1 MVERERLQERGTFLG
16 SVPHA
21 QVRNVLARGHIFL
34 NCSLTES
41 FCIAILEAAT
51 CGLFVVSTNVGGV
64 PEVLPHDMILMA
76 EPSVMSLVGKL
87 EMAIRSKII
96 VKIEKGQDGTC
107 TEKIDLAFDPLDFHE
122 RIGKMYSWNREA
134 TKTIQVYEQVLNKPR
149 LTLLERLDRYKSVG
163 PVAGYVA
170 SLIAIS
176 LHFFARFVD
185 YRQPRSLI
193 DVVTDLPLEPNKN
206 ATKKPYIDNKMEVT

>member
-1 MVERERLQERGTFLG
+1 M
-16 SVPHA
+16 
-21 QVRNVLARGHIFL
+21 
-34 NCSLTES
+34 
-41 FCIAILEAAT
+41 EAAT

-64 PEVLPHDMILMA
+64 PEVLPHDMILMT

-96 VKIEKGQDGTC
+96 VKIEKGQEGTC

-185 YRQPRSLI
+185 YWQPRSLI
-193 DVVTDLPLEPNKN
+193 DVVPGLPLGPNKN
-206 ATKKPYIDNKMEVT
+206 ATKKPYIDNKMEVIIITQRFIYKISPMRLLRAKMYLHVRTLWYILTRASGDA